1 MMYIA
6 NSEFINT
13 GKRIEVCKTASW
25 FIWRKELGFVLAKP
39 SRLPSLSAEQFV
51 SKAVRISTG
60 GGGGAVLNVD
70 VWRRLVT

>member
-13 GKRIEVCKTASW
+13 GKKTEVCKTASW
-25 FIWRKELGFVLAKP
+25 FIWRKELGFVLGKP

-60 GGGGAVLNVD
+60 SGGAVLNVD